1 MTPPDQ
7 IDMFSDA
14 GAPER
19 RRGEGREPGPG
30 PGSSVAG
37 TPERGSRWLGLAA
50 DHRRLFGALENGWLR
65 PLGSRTGVAV
75 GIGAYAVERD
85 ETPAGHPVTVRMR
98 IDAAKLPAL
107 EVSVCRGG
115 RWVSSRLGEC
125 DAADA
130 ALYWPGALPAFS
142 IVGISVSSEEERR
155 RLEGLARSVSNVDLA
170 DVDINV
176 DAGPDA
182 GETVE
187 SGDPPP
193 GSSRPLLV
201 PRDGDALHGATS
213 MAVWAVP
220 RIDPWLNLLA
230 ASLASDGTRPSAA
243 AAAVDAGW
251 WRFPPWTRTL
261 DEPRPSGVDECLW
274 RAAVDVFRER
284 PAEGR
289 RRPRELAERVAA
301 ETPRFG
307 GSACSDE
314 VAAWLVATHR
324 ILRAESTI
332 DFDAWRACPVG
343 LALQLVLTR
352 PEPESFRTWFQ
363 ERPNLAPAVAWSAA
377 TLCGLRCGYRGLGRR
392 FRGDSL
398 QRELLAIHALRA
410 CGGSGADVA
419 WPFPADKAPR
429 WRRDGG
435 EYILSWGDRDFARK
449 PEKARGRWYAADF
462 QDDAVERAAQAIAR
476 EKAWPCLRREIALT
490 DGRFPFS
497 GSGRAET
504 VEDGSERRLEVQGT
518 VRMRLPA
525 TAAAEDVFDVEAFRR
540 AVAVEAVGT
549 LPDPPLAPVRA
560 VRPEPAGVP
569 GLKYMLDFISEGE
582 EMDLVTEIDGAG
594 WSTELQRRVQHY
606 GWRYDYKARQIDA
619 SMRIGPLPEWA
630 VHLARRLVSSRLLT
644 ELPDQVIVNE
654 YRGDQSIARHV
665 DSENFAD
672 GIATISL
679 LESWEM
685 VFREKKKQGRKVTQ
699 RLDRRS
705 AAIMTG
711 DARYRWT
718 HEIPKR
724 KYEPGPAGRVER
736 RRRISLTFR
745 KVLAPPDG
753 ARAGEN
759 SRGVS

>member
-1 MTPPDQ
+1 MTPADQ

-14 GAPER
+14 GTPER
-19 RRGEGREPGPG
+19 RREAGREPGPG
-30 PGSSVAG
+30 PVSPDTG
-37 TPERGSRWLGLAA
+37 TPERRPRWLGLAT
-50 DHRRLFGALENGWLR
+50 DHRRLFRALEDGWLR
-65 PLGSRTGVAV
+65 PLGTRAGVPV
-75 GIGAYAVERD
+75 GVGAYAVEPD
-85 ETPAGHPVTVRMR
+85 QAPAGHPITVRMR
-98 IDAAKLPAL
+98 FDAAKLPAVD
-107 EVSVCRGG
+107 VSVRRGG

-130 ALYWPGALPAFS
+130 ALYWPGVLPAFA

-170 DVDINV
+170 DVSIAVN
-176 DAGPDA
+176 PDT
-182 GETVE
+182 GGTVE

-193 GSSRPLLV
+193 GPSRTIEV
-201 PRDGDALHGATS
+201 PKDEDALHGAAS

-220 RIDPWLNLLA
+220 RIDPWLNLLT
-230 ASLASDGTRPSAA
+230 ASLAFDGTPLSEAT
-243 AAAVDAGW
+243 AAVDAGW
-251 WRFPPWTRTL
+251 WKFPPWTRPSE
-261 DEPRPSGVDECLW
+261 EPRPSGVDECLW
-274 RAAVDVFRER
+274 RAAVTVFRER

-289 RRPRELAERVAA
+289 PRPRELAERIAA
-301 ETPRFG
+301 EAPRLG
-307 GSACSDE
+307 GSAASGG
-314 VAAWLVATHR
+314 VAAWLEATHR
-324 ILRAESTI
+324 ILRADSTI

-343 LALQLVLTR
+343 LALQLVLNR
-352 PEPESFRTWFQ
+352 PEPERFRTWFQ
-363 ERPNLAPAVAWSAA
+363 ERPDLAPAVAWSAA
-377 TLCGLRCGYRGLGRR
+377 TLCGLLRGYRGLDKR

-398 QRELLAIHALRA
+398 QRELLSIHALRA
-410 CGGSGADVA
+410 CGGDGANVA
-419 WPFPADKAPR
+419 WPSLADEAPR
-429 WRRDGG
+429 WRRDGRD
-435 EYILSWGDRDFARK
+435 YVLSWGGREFARK
-449 PEKARGRWYAADF
+449 PEKARGRWYAANF
-462 QDDAVERAAQAIAR
+462 EDAAVRREAQKIAR
-476 EKAWPCLRREIALT
+476 KKAWPCLRREIALT
-490 DGRFPFS
+490 DGRFPLS
-497 GSGRAET
+497 GSGRVET
-504 VEDGSERRLEVQGT
+504 VEDGSERRLEVRGT

-525 TAAAEDVFDVEAFRR
+525 AAAVEDVFDVEAFRR
-540 AVAVEAVGT
+540 AVAVEAGM
-549 LPDPPLAPVRA
+549 LPDPPVRA

-569 GLKYMLDFISEGE
+569 GLKYVPDFISERE
-582 EMDLVTEIDGAG
+582 EKDLVAEIDEAG

-630 VHLARRLVSSRLLT
+630 VRLAEHLGSKGLLT
-644 ELPDQVIVNE
+644 DPPDQVIVNE
-654 YRGDQSIARHV
+654 YVRDQNIARHV

-685 VFREKKKQGRKVTQ
+685 VFREKKNPRHKETL

-705 AAIMTG
+705 VAIMTG

-745 KVLAPPDG
+745 KVRASPDG
-753 ARAGEN
+753 VRTGEK